1 MPSVEVQERPVFAV
15 ERSRTHRQ
23 KFFQTIYCN
32 PPEGEGQKQES
43 LLIIRSSIYIQRQG
57 NRLHKLEITD
67 K

>member
-1 MPSVEVQERPVFAV
+1 MPSVEVQERPVYAV
-15 ERSRTHRQ
+15 ERSRTHRHTDRN
-23 KFFQTIYCN
+23 FYCN